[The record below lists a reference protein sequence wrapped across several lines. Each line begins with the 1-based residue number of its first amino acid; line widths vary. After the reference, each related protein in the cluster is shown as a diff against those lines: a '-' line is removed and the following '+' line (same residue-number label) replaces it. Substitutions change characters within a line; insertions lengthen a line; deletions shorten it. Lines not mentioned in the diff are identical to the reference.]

1 MPGTFTGRLL
11 ITAVLASAP
20 LWFTDQRSFASA
32 LDEPH
37 PVIQIQL
44 RNCGFAK
51 QKPHYKKEVH
61 LSDLPLDEH
70 TRLALSG
77 HILAIYFSN
86 WSTYKMEAFFVDV
99 DSGKCV
105 DRKSWPVSKRV
116 GLNDSA
122 DTQARIMVT
131 SSGFLVHA
139 GASLALYSSSLEL
152 ITTYAL
158 GGYGT
163 PFSKRGEPRG
173 WSVRVAQ
180 GGKVIHLQPFTSQP
194 RDLTFWMDAGTLKE
208 IGTQLHRSGVET
220 VSENAIVTRLAQG
233 LIIDERNSGPRDL
246 CFAAACK
253 GLPVVLNNNEVLVL
267 GEAGFTVVSVGG
279 EQLWQRTARQ
289 FWTKDFLIENHSRL
303 LTGEHFAI
311 EVNSRGRATF
321 DGSKVAR
328 DPKHSIVVYDRACR
342 NKVLNVSVTADY
354 APDSDIS
361 LDDGRLVVLSG
372 GTISIYTLP
381 NTRCEDSTSKTNAF

>member
-1 MPGTFTGRLL
+1 L
-11 ITAVLASAP
+11 
-20 LWFTDQRSFASA
+20 FASA
-32 LDEPH
+32 LGEP
-37 PVIQIQL
+37 PVVQIQL
-44 RNCGFAK
+44 GNCGFAK
-51 QKPHYKKEVH
+51 QKPSYKKEVH

-77 HILAIYFSN
+77 HTLAIYFSN
-86 WSTYKMEAFFVDV
+86 WSTYKMEAFFVDL

-105 DRKSWPVSKRV
+105 NRQSWPISKRV

-131 SSGFLVHA
+131 SAGFLVHA
-139 GASLALYSSSLEL
+139 GASLALYSPSLEP
-152 ITTYAL
+152 IATYAL

-173 WSVRVAQ
+173 WSVRVAP
-180 GGKVIHLQPFTSQP
+180 GGKIIHLQPFTSQP
-194 RDLTFWMDAGTLKE
+194 SDRTFWMEGSTLKE

-220 VSENAIVTRLAQG
+220 VSENAIITLMARG
-233 LIIDERNSGPRDL
+233 LTIDERNSGPRDL
-246 CFAAACK
+246 CSVAACK
-253 GLPVVLNNNEVLVL
+253 GLPVVLNNDEVLLL
-267 GEAGFTVVSVGG
+267 GETGFTVISIRG

-289 FWTKDFLIENHSRL
+289 FWTKDFLIEDHSHS

-321 DGSKVAR
+321 DGYKVAH
-328 DPKHSIVVYDRACR
+328 DPKQSILVYDRACR
-342 NKVLNVSVTADY
+342 SKVLNVSVAALD

-372 GTISIYTLP
+372 ATVSIYALP
-381 NTRCEDSTSKTNAF
+381 NTRCENSSSKTSASSH